1 MTDNAVPDFF
11 RRLWRLPEAPQQRG
25 RKSTLDV
32 DTVVSTAVRLADA
45 GGLEAATLP
54 KVALE
59 LNVTAMS
66 LYRHIGSKHE
76 LLQLMM
82 DAASHIPAADTN
94 ASDWRTGLRLWALD
108 LWGLYQDRPWLPRVP
123 IYRAPSG
130 PNQIAWLERGLA
142 QLSQTSLGSKDKL
155 SALTLLSGFVRQSAL
170 LHHELEE
177 GREPEQNKADSERAY
192 GAALYQ
198 VVTAERFPHVSAMLA
213 AQALGEDPEHD
224 DELDRDFSDGLEL
237 ILDGLAAQ
245 ITAAAPRSDPGREA
259 STSGRVG
266 YFTLAPSSPAASA
279 AMFFTMAGKMNRW
292 KGATRAQ

>member
-82 DAASHIPAADTN
+82 DAASEPSAPAPGPSNGWCD
-94 ASDWRTGLRLWALD
+94 GLRQWATD
-108 LWGLYQDRPWLPRVP
+108 LWSLYRERPWIPRVP

-130 PNQIAWLERGLA
+130 PHQIAWLERGFEQLA
-142 QLSQTSLGSKDKL
+142 STELDWDEKL
-155 SALTLLSGFVRQSAL
+155 TALTLLSGFVRQSSL
-170 LHHELEE
+170 LQHELEE
-177 GREPEQNKADSERAY
+177 GREAGQAQSESEREY
-192 GAALYQ
+192 GQALHLL
-198 VVTAERFPHVSAMLA
+198 VDAERFPQTAAMLA
-213 AQALGEDPEHD
+213 SPVFAAERTGP
-224 DELDRDFSDGLEL
+224 DETDRDFLAGLEVL
-237 ILDGLAAQ
+237 LDGLASR
-245 ITAAAPRSDPGREA
+245 AAAE
-259 STSGRVG
+259 
-266 YFTLAPSSPAASA
+266 PSSR
-279 AMFFTMAGKMNRW
+279 T
-292 KGATRAQ
+292 

>member
-82 DAASHIPAADTN
+82 DAASRPPDPGSAEG
-94 ASDWRTGLRLWALD
+94 DWREGLRSWARD
-108 LWGLYQDRPWLPRVP
+108 LWTLYQERPWLPRVP

-130 PNQIAWLERGLA
+130 PNQVAWLEQGLA
-142 QLSQTSLGSKDKL
+142 ELSPTALTAKERL

-170 LHHELEE
+170 LQTELEE
-177 GREPEQNKADSERAY
+177 GREDGQAKSQSEREY
-192 GAALYQ
+192 GTALAQ
-198 VVTAERFPHVSAMLA
+198 VISPERFPHLAEVLSAEA
-213 AQALGEDPEHD
+213 FGSEDTDGSENEQD
-224 DELDRDFSDGLEL
+224 TDFSDGLEL
-237 ILDGLAAQ
+237 ILDGLSVQ
-245 ITAAAPRSDPGREA
+245 ITAAAPE
-259 STSGRVG
+259 
-266 YFTLAPSSPAASA
+266 
-279 AMFFTMAGKMNRW
+279 
-292 KGATRAQ
+292 

>member
-25 RKSTLDV
+25 RKSTLDL

-94 ASDWRTGLRLWALD
+94 ADDWRTGLRLWALD
-108 LWGLYQDRPWLPRVP
+108 LWGLYQDRPWLPHVP

-142 QLSQTSLGSKDKL
+142 QLAQTSLGSKDKL

-224 DELDRDFSDGLEL
+224 DELDRDFTDGLEL

-245 ITAAAPRSDPGREA
+245 IAAAAPR
-259 STSGRVG
+259 
-266 YFTLAPSSPAASA
+266 
-279 AMFFTMAGKMNRW
+279 
-292 KGATRAQ
+292 Q